1 MSQEKKEK
9 ILRAATYEEKQD
21 IREKAMAA
29 LEMMKTIE
37 KRVSRK
43 AKAGEYNREKT
54 HEFNG
59 YRVSYKPL

>member
-9 ILRAATYEEKQD
+9 TLRAATYEEKQNV
-21 IREKAMAA
+21 RAKAIAA

-54 HEFNG
+54 HEFSG
-59 YRVSYKPL
+59 YRVSYRPL